1 MYLGRIVEQASA
13 SVVFD
18 DPQHPYTQGLL
29 AASPTTEAG
38 RLSPT
43 LGGEPPSGIGDV
55 EGCPFVGRCPTAIE
69 RCQHSRPELRPSATG
84 GVVACHVAP

>member
-1 MYLGRIVEQASA
+1 MYLGRIVEQAPT

-18 DPQHPYTQGLL
+18 EPQHPYTQGLL

-55 EGCPFVGRCPTAIE
+55 EGCPFAARCHHATD
-69 RCQHSRPELRPSATG
+69 RCRHTRPELRPSATG
-84 GVVACHVAP
+84 GMVACHLAP